1 MPENLRIHSKIIFNK
16 MFQLKAVKL
25 NRKRWKA
32 QLLFK
37 KIHFE
42 PIAHTLP
49 NLDRSVSSLI
59 LPSFSYS
66 KYIFNDKK
74 NNYWGLFFIQQNT
87 FWPNCSYTSKL
98 VRSVSSLILSSF
110 GYSKDIFNNKKK
122 QLLRLIFSLNL
133 T

>member
-1 MPENLRIHSKIIFNK
+1 

-49 NLDRSVSSLI
+49 NLDRSVSFLI

-74 NNYWGLFFIQQNT
+74 TITEAYFLFNKIRFDPIAHT
-87 FWPNCSYTSKL
+87 LPNL
-98 VRSVSSLILSSF
+98 VRSVSFLIFSSF

-133 T
+133 TQLQNSELTVQEHEE

>member
-1 MPENLRIHSKIIFNK
+1 

-37 KIHFE
+37 KIPFE

-49 NLDRSVSSLI
+49 NLDRSVSFLI

-74 NNYWGLFFIQQNT
+74 
-87 FWPNCSYTSKL
+87 
-98 VRSVSSLILSSF
+98 
-110 GYSKDIFNNKKK
+110 K
-122 QLLRLIFSLNL
+122 QLLRLILYSTKYVL
-133 T
+133 TQLLIHFQIWSEVFPF